1 MCLTE
6 HVYVDVH
13 VCARRP
19 EGDIENLPLWLC
31 TCSLKHALSLKP
43 KVP

>member
-19 EGDIENLPLWLC
+19 EGDIEMLC
-31 TCSLKHALSLKP
+31 TCSLKHALSVEP